1 MNKLKRNERIAAMV
15 AILRGNPNQV
25 FTLTTF
31 TELFNAAK
39 STISEDLVIVKET
52 LDKLELGHV
61 ETIAGAA
68 GGVRFQPRV
77 PSDTRLKRL
86 EEIVESLKEPKRVI
100 PGGFLYLADLI
111 YHPIYARTIGEI
123 IAEAH
128 ADRTIDYVLTVET
141 KGIPIGVM
149 TAQALNVP
157 LVIARHT
164 NKVTE
169 GSTISINYV
178 SGSSGAIQTMYISK
192 NAIKTAANVLIVDDF
207 MRAGGT
213 VKGLEDLCHEIGAS
227 VAGVAVMMERANRE
241 QKLVSDYLSLIILEG
256 IDADKTVHARVNEKI
271 LKNSSK

>member
-1 MNKLKRNERIAAMV
+1 MNKFKRNERIAAMV

-31 TELFNAAK
+31 TERFNAAK

-52 LDKLELGHV
+52 LDKLGLGHV

-77 PSDTRLKRL
+77 PVEAREQVL
-86 EEIVESLKEPKRVI
+86 ESIVTSLKEPRRVI

-111 YHPIYARTIGEI
+111 YHPVYARAIGEI
-123 IAEAH
+123 IAGAH
-128 ADRTIDYVLTVET
+128 AERTIDYVLTVET

-157 LVIARHT
+157 LVVARHT

-192 NAIKTAANVLIVDDF
+192 NAIKTAASVLIVDDF

-213 VKGLEDLCHEIGAS
+213 VKGLEDLCHEIGAN
-227 VAGVAVMMERANRE
+227 VAGVAVMMERANHE
-241 QKLVSDYLSLIILEG
+241 KKLVSDYLSLIILEG
-256 IDADKTVHARVNEKI
+256 IDADKTIHARVNEKI
-271 LKNSSK
+271 LKNSPK